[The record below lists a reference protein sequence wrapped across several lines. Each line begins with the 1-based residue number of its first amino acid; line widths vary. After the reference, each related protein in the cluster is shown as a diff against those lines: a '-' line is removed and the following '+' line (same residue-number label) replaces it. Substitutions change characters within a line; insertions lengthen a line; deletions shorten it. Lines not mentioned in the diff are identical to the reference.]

1 MKPEDLGYFQELDT
15 YKQENGLD
23 AFLIGRVSSEHKER
37 YGVKTSTQEY
47 TCEILGNLRFTAQSR
62 ADFPAVGD
70 WIAFSE
76 FEAGKGIIHHI
87 FPRKSVL
94 ERKAV
99 GSKSEKQI
107 IATNIDYAFI
117 VQSVNRD
124 FSINRFER
132 YLTLCYESKVA
143 PILVLSKTDLISSE
157 ELTHLDQLVKERI
170 KHVPAL
176 HLSNV
181 SEEGVQAIK
190 AILEKGK
197 TYCLLG
203 SSGVGKSTLLN
214 LLSNEEWMKTGA
226 ISDFTDR
233 GKHVTTHRELI
244 VLEEGGILI
253 DNPGMREIGL
263 TNHSDGLEF
272 AFDSIATLAK
282 NCKFKDCTHTSETG
296 CAVIQALEDRTLD
309 AQSYENY
316 LKMEKE
322 NAHFESSLAEKKKKD
337 KDLGKMIKNY
347 KKGNY
352 KSR

>member
-1 MKPEDLGYFQELDT
+1 MKPEDLGFFQELDT

-37 YGVKTSTQEY
+37 YGVKTSEQEY

-70 WIAFSE
+70 WVAFSE
-76 FEAGKGIIHHI
+76 FEVGKGIIHHI

-143 PILVLSKTDLISSE
+143 PILVLSKTDLIGSE
-157 ELTHLDQLVKERI
+157 ELAHLDQLVKERI
-170 KHVPAL
+170 KHVPVL

-181 SEEGVQAIK
+181 SKEGVQAIK

-272 AFDSIATLAK
+272 AFDSISTLAK

-296 CAVIQALEDRTLD
+296 CAVIQALEDGTLD